1 MVSLYLPIVK
11 FILALKLEFS
21 KPQLSHLFTLV
32 HGIILCAGRK
42 NITQIRNAIRGDRHL
57 SNVTNFFNRSPW
69 CVNRMQR
76 RRMQFVM
83 EKIRAKR
90 MKNVDAR
97 RLVFLIV
104 DDFCCKKKPSTKKME
119 ALSFQY
125 SHEAGKSVWCH
136 CVVTAHVVS
145 SYTWDFC
152 PYYREEY
159 CASHGFPFKSKND
172 LAVEM
177 IEAFPATQDEQ
188 VYVLMDS

>member
-11 FILALKLEFS
+11 FIFALKLEFS
-21 KPQLSHLFTLV
+21 KPQLGHLFTLV

-42 NITQIRNAIRGDRHL
+42 NITQIQQATRGDRHL
-57 SNVTNFFNRSPW
+57 SNVTNFLNHSPW

-76 RRMQFVM
+76 RRMHFVM
-83 EKIRAKR
+83 DKIRTKRAKSGDSR
-90 MKNVDAR
+90 Q
-97 RLVFLIV
+97 LVFFIV
-104 DDFCCKKKPSTKKME
+104 DDTCCKKETSTKKME

-145 SYTWDFC
+145 EGSSYAWDFR

-159 CASHGFPFKSKND
+159 C
-172 LAVEM
+172 
-177 IEAFPATQDEQ
+177 DEHRSIIQ
-188 VYVLMDS
+188 KQE